1 MRWYQQWSTGFWEPS
16 GTGLVG
22 VKTSTS
28 YPQFYPFAVGADG
41 TFAIQAQVV
50 AEQAWGSE
58 NFFVNRGDP
67 VSFVPDR
74 WYCIE
79 VFVKL
84 NTPGAADGQLAAW
97 IDGEQKLSYG
107 GRQFRGSSADDP
119 GPSTSA
125 IDAILVTGHTEADAG
140 AAAATRGRTTLA
152 QPSASAEAY
161 PPPFR
166 RHSE

>member
-1 MRWYQQWSTGFWEPS
+1 
-16 GTGLVG
+16 
-22 VKTSTS
+22 VKSSAS

-50 AEQAWGSE
+50 AEDAWGSE

-67 VSFVPDR
+67 ASFVPDR

-97 IDGEQKLSYG
+97 IDGEQKMFYD
-107 GRQFRGSSADDP
+107 GRQFRGSDP
-119 GPSTSA
+119 NDPAPSTSA
-125 IDAILVTGHTEADAG
+125 MNALIVTGQYGGPTPVPQQQSSWQDDYVGATERIG
-140 AAAATRGRTTLA
+140 C
-152 QPSASAEAY
+152 QVY
-161 PPPFR
+161 PPTSR
-166 RHSE
+166 